1 MPSRNGIMF
10 SAALF
15 SLALVCHAAIG
26 ANSDDDRTATHAIAV
41 DANGDNNASLSDF
54 DGDGT
59 VGFSDFLIFAGVFS
73 AREGDEKYDT
83 RYDLNGDGEIGFSD
97 FVVFA
102 QNFGKDAPSPAVAI
116 PDANFRA
123 AIEAALDK
131 ATGAPITQADMATL
145 DSLEANDADISDLT
159 GLEFAINLTRLWL
172 SYNEI
177 EDISALSGLTN
188 LTELWLWDN
197 KIEDISALSGLT
209 GLTQLSLGRNNIT
222 DISALSG
229 LTNLKML
236 ILQRNRISDLAPL
249 SANTGLGRGSQVD
262 VTNNPLNA
270 ASQSTHIPALQA
282 RGVSVSYDVPSP
294 VVAIPDANLR
304 AAIEVALGK
313 ASGAPIT
320 VAEMERLSDL
330 PADDA
335 GISDLNGLEFAA
347 NLWSLRLR
355 RSAIT
360 DLSPLSGLTN
370 LTHLAISNLN
380 LTVSD
385 LSPILGLTN
394 LRTLSLRGMNI
405 TDISALAG
413 LTNLTSLWLDG
424 NAITDLSPLSGL
436 TNLTTLNLRGNNITD
451 LSTLA
456 ANTGLGSEDVVDV
469 RDNPLDAASISTH
482 IPELQANGVNVSFDE
497 ILVFTDPQIYNDNV
511 FVLPV
516 SENIAAGNLND
527 LPLKDYVTRF
537 YEHFNDE
544 FDFLMFV
551 RNLPQGGAPGGAG
564 YYNVKTDEQGI
575 GIDPFFDDDW
585 GSAGKLQGVIGF
597 STYATYPHT
606 QYGVRWSIFTDG
618 TPLHELMHR
627 WAAFIFDGVHW
638 GFSSANGAL
647 GGFDIANLV
656 DHGGGRYTAGNFD
669 PDNRIFGVG
678 PYGPIE
684 LYLAGFIPPEE
695 VPDLWV
701 AEDGEWLRDG
711 EGSILR
717 NDNGYPIFTASRVR
731 TYTIEDIIAEHGPR
745 VPDHSQAQKD
755 FRAAVILLIS
765 ENYPA
770 VRQTLERLSD
780 DVSWLSY
787 AGEDDA
793 EQYNFYEATRG
804 RGTITMGDL
813 SQLRRRSG
821 AKIVVPRSFG
831 MPPPPIVDHLEF
843 GNGRNVID
851 RTSRQIPAE
860 AEQP

>member
-1 MPSRNGIMF
+1 
-10 SAALF
+10 
-15 SLALVCHAAIG
+15 
-26 ANSDDDRTATHAIAV
+26 
-41 DANGDNNASLSDF
+41 
-54 DGDGT
+54 
-59 VGFSDFLIFAGVFS
+59 
-73 AREGDEKYDT
+73 
-83 RYDLNGDGEIGFSD
+83 
-97 FVVFA
+97 
-102 QNFGKDAPSPAVAI
+102 
-116 PDANFRA
+116 
-123 AIEAALDK
+123 
-131 ATGAPITQADMATL
+131 MATL

-172 SYNEI
+172 SNNRIEDISALSKLANLTELWLSYNEI
-177 EDISALSGLTN
+177 EDISALSGLTK
-188 LTELWLWDN
+188 LTR
-197 KIEDISALSGLT
+197 
-209 GLTQLSLGRNNIT
+209 LSLGLNNIT

-229 LTNLKML
+229 LTNLTVL
-236 ILQRNRISDLAPL
+236 ILESNHISNLAPL

-282 RGVSVSYDVPSP
+282 RGV
-294 VVAIPDANLR
+294 
-304 AAIEVALGK
+304 
-313 ASGAPIT
+313 
-320 VAEMERLSDL
+320 
-330 PADDA
+330 
-335 GISDLNGLEFAA
+335 
-347 NLWSLRLR
+347 
-355 RSAIT
+355 
-360 DLSPLSGLTN
+360 
-370 LTHLAISNLN
+370 H
-380 LTVSD
+380 
-385 LSPILGLTN
+385 
-394 LRTLSLRGMNI
+394 
-405 TDISALAG
+405 
-413 LTNLTSLWLDG
+413 
-424 NAITDLSPLSGL
+424 
-436 TNLTTLNLRGNNITD
+436 
-451 LSTLA
+451 
-456 ANTGLGSEDVVDV
+456 
-469 RDNPLDAASISTH
+469 
-482 IPELQANGVNVSFDE
+482 VSFDE
-497 ILVFTDPQIYNDNV
+497 VSHNTAPQIYNDNV

-564 YYNVKTDEQGI
+564 YYNVKEDEQGI

-678 PYGPIE
+678 PYSPIE

-765 ENYPA
+765 EDYPA

-787 AGEDDA
+787 AGDDDA
-793 EQYNFYEATRG
+793 DQYNFYEATRG
-804 RGTITMGDL
+804 RGTITMGGL

-843 GNGRNVID
+843 GNGRHAID
-851 RTSRQIPAE
+851 RTSRHIPAE
-860 AEQP
+860 PEQP